1 MGLAFGVVRPY
12 GTAIL
17 WMKTQI
23 GTRRQIQ
30 AEPKASACI
39 DRKAV
44 PYAYFI
50 AQTQILNDKNLYYRS
65 GRQGVQQKPFPIPQT
80 ILLNLNNYH
89 NKLFDTDRLND
100 L

>member
-1 MGLAFGVVRPY
+1 MYLPY
-12 GTAIL
+12 GTAF
-17 WMKTQI
+17 WSMKAQI

-39 DRKAV
+39 DQKAV
-44 PYAYFI
+44 PYAYLI
-50 AQTQILNDKNLYYRS
+50 AQTQIGLLNQWMTKTFIIA
-65 GRQGVQQKPFPIPQT
+65 QGVQQKPFPIPQT

-89 NKLFDTDRLND
+89 NKIFDTDRLND